1 MGSTGDPSGGSSLA
15 PCGPVASP
23 RNRGAGRKGVPA
35 AREDIW
41 GSLPELYHKQYRS
54 LFRLAVLLTG
64 DPDAAEAVVVDCF
77 AAWCRLRKRPQA
89 EDGALPYLRRQLV
102 ARSRRARHH
111 HLWDGSRRPRREG
124 TGPPGCTGTPHQA
137 PRPETPAVTLALR
150 RLPTGQREAIVLTF
164 YLDLSAEQA
173 AAAMR
178 VSPATLRRH
187 LAKATSALRAAL
199 PANPQ
204 VPPVPPPTASAISQP
219 PPCGTPPDQF
229 TRAGG
234 HSCGVTSGKPARLKP
249 GQLHN
254 RATHSDPAR
263 IRVTCALRPSRVW
276 PLAGPAGSG
285 QAPGLPG
292 RLALPAT
299 VLRAVC
305 VFVPCATSNIIDNR
319 RLRAPRRAVETG
331 LLLTLRS

>member
-15 PCGPVASP
+15 PCGPMAPP
-23 RNRGAGRKGVPA
+23 RNRKAGRKGVPA
-35 AREDIW
+35 MREDIW

-54 LFRLAVLLTG
+54 LFRLALLLTG

-77 AAWCRLRKRPQA
+77 AAWCRPRKRPQA
-89 EDGALPYLRRQLV
+89 EDDALPYLRRQLV

-124 TGPPGCTGTPHQA
+124 TGPPGCTRTPHQA
-137 PRPETPAVTLALR
+137 PRPETSAVTSALR
-150 RLPTGQREAIVLTF
+150 KLPTGQREAIVLTL
-164 YLDLSAEQA
+164 YLDLNAEQA

-219 PPCGTPPDQF
+219 SPCGTPPDQF
-229 TRAGG
+229 ARWRTLLRRDLRQAGPVETRP
-234 HSCGVTSGKPARLKP
+234 VTQPCHL
-249 GQLHN
+249 Q
-254 RATHSDPAR
+254 
-263 IRVTCALRPSRVW
+263 RPSADSPVREDEFGAASRV
-276 PLAGPAGSG
+276 
-285 QAPGLPG
+285 
-292 RLALPAT
+292 
-299 VLRAVC
+299 
-305 VFVPCATSNIIDNR
+305 
-319 RLRAPRRAVETG
+319 G
-331 LLLTLRS
+331 LLARRPLLRHG

>member
-23 RNRGAGRKGVPA
+23 RNRGAGRNGVPA

-64 DPDAAEAVVVDCF
+64 DRDAAEAVVVDSF

-102 ARSRRARHH
+102 ARSRRSRHH
-111 HLWDGSRRPRREG
+111 HSWDGNRRPRRKG
-124 TGPPGCTGTPHQA
+124 TGPPGCTRTLHQA
-137 PRPETPAVTLALR
+137 PRPETSAVTLALR

-164 YLDLSAEQA
+164 YLDLNAEQA

-204 VPPVPPPTASAISQP
+204 VPPAPPPTASAISQP
-219 PPCGTPPDQF
+219 HRAAHRLISSRALADTP
-229 TRAGG
+229 A
-234 HSCGVTSGKPARLKP
+234 
-249 GQLHN
+249 
-254 RATHSDPAR
+254 
-263 IRVTCALRPSRVW
+263 
-276 PLAGPAGSG
+276 AGPPASR
-285 QAPGLPG
+285 PG
-292 RLALPAT
+292 
-299 VLRAVC
+299 
-305 VFVPCATSNIIDNR
+305 
-319 RLRAPRRAVETG
+319 
-331 LLLTLRS
+331 